1 MHEESLIEASLQDQE
16 TQTHISSQNQIEQQA
31 IRDECNYFQDSPITS
46 VSNTEDDDFADS
58 GYNNEY
64 IISFVV

>member
-1 MHEESLIEASLQDQE
+1 MMLLISFENI
-16 TQTHISSQNQIEQQA
+16 QTHISSQNQIEQQA

-58 GYNNEY
+58 GYNP
-64 IISFVV
+64 